1 MYHLHHLLRDQ
12 LTHIRYNIVKFC
24 CPGNKLAAN
33 FSLIVQ
39 SKATCQMT
47 VYQFAAHKVN
57 KGDKI
62 STNIKGMK
70 FHTKF
75 NFEYT
80 QTCSFRGNLPAKSIP
95 VHITAIGKGGK
106 KGAIFHS
113 QLKLLSSVCKHVHSK
128 AIYLLSVHQFTA
140 QQVGKEG
147 TIFHSSHKI
156 LS

>member
-1 MYHLHHLLRDQ
+1 
-12 LTHIRYNIVKFC
+12 
-24 CPGNKLAAN
+24 
-33 FSLIVQ
+33 
-39 SKATCQMT
+39 
-47 VYQFAAHKVN
+47 
-57 KGDKI
+57 
-62 STNIKGMK
+62 MK

-140 QQVGKEG
+140 RQVGKGGRKEQ
-147 TIFHSSHKI
+147 IFTHHTKSYLAHANMFI
-156 LS
+156 